1 MYHACQFPTTQKR
14 VTQDASGDIV
24 EVSSSA
30 ASQLPSSRRPTPR
43 HHPYSAAADVNGNPD
58 QYTDTDSS
66 DEDDDDEEDGES
78 LSSLPV
84 KKGLPSSYASS
95 VVVSV
100 GISPGAPS
108 SSNNSKKVS
117 KSHYAYTQ
125 EQLLNMN
132 SRSPEWMKIPKSEKE
147 KLGLTFEDDGEFWL
161 ACNEHLN
168 KTSH

>member
-1 MYHACQFPTTQKR
+1 MPNCQHTHNKR

-24 EVSSSA
+24 EASTSA
-30 ASQLPSSRRPTPR
+30 ASQLPSSRRHTPR
-43 HHPYSAAADVNGNPD
+43 HHPYPAVADVNGNPD
-58 QYTDTDSS
+58 QDTDTDSS
-66 DEDDDDEEDGES
+66 DEDDDDDDEYDDGES
-78 LSSLPV
+78 LSSVPT
-84 KKGLPSSYASS
+84 KKGFPSSYASS

-108 SSNNSKKVS
+108 SSNNIKKVS

-161 ACNEHLN
+161 VFL
-168 KTSH
+168 